1 MSDKDKLIV
10 LILFF
15 VFLASFF
22 AMFKLD
28 VPDIGLFRYLF
39 FIAALT
45 MAFTGFLGATGTF
58 NTTGQTLGGGA
69 AIFLVLVLAVAGL
82 KPYFEIDN
90 SLRELVS
97 LIKKSSPEEKLSTN
111 DAVLQAISKI
121 KTSITVAKENEQL
134 KQNITLCQTK
144 QDKLNLAIRY
154 WDPPQRRI
162 TDNDDLLSV
171 MNTGTGQLQS
181 KEGKYELATKDL
193 QNDFIYI
200 EPRSDNLYFGPAML
214 LKYDY
219 NVPEIQ
225 LFVRKK

>member
-1 MSDKDKLIV
+1 MSDKDKLVI

-22 AMFKLD
+22 VMFKLD
-28 VPDIGLFRYLF
+28 VPDVSFFQYLF

-58 NTTGQTLGGGA
+58 STTGQTLGGGA
-69 AIFLVLVLAVAGL
+69 AIFLVMALAVVGL
-82 KPYFEIDN
+82 KSHVDN
-90 SLRELVS
+90 ASLKKLVS
-97 LIKKSSPEEKLSTN
+97 FMQSSFPEKKLSTN
-111 DAVLQAISKI
+111 DDAVSRAISEI
-121 KTSITVAKENEQL
+121 EAGITVTKENEQL
-134 KQNITLCQTK
+134 KQKITFCQAK
-144 QDKLNLAIRY
+144 QDKLNLTVRY

-171 MNTGTGQLQS
+171 MNTGTGQLES
-181 KEGKYELATKDL
+181 KEGKYELSTKEL

-219 NVPEIQ
+219 NIPEIQ